1 MRSKQFWQ
9 DTAERAIKTFAQT
22 LLATL
27 SMAVV
32 GTAVWELEWTY
43 AVGASLTATLFSL
56 LTSVVSAGANDP
68 ESASLITQ
76 ARHSKE

>member
-9 DTAERAIKTFAQT
+9 DTAERSLKTFAQT

-32 GTAVWELEWTY
+32 GTAIWELDWTY
-43 AVGASLTATLFSL
+43 AVGASLTATLFSI
-56 LTSVVSAGANDP
+56 LTSIVSAGANDP
-68 ESASLITQ
+68 ESASLVSPS
-76 ARHSKE
+76 RHSKE